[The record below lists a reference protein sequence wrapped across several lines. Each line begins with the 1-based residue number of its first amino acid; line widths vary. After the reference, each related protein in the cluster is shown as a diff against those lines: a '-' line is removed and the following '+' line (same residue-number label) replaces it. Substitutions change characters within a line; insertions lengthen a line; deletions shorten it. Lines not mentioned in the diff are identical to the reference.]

1 VFRRWVEIIGL
12 VGAVAAPVGVVG
24 VVTLG
29 PGSGLFGW
37 CVAMVFGGMV
47 LYPLSQVILKPDGDL
62 VPELV
67 CPHCQTKGKVYRD
80 LTIEKS
86 GIDGTKAAGAIL
98 TGGASLWFIGLSEKF
113 QAAKLTCKNC
123 GSEWTVRR

>member
-1 VFRRWVEIIGL
+1 MVAFGVDSSLFDWCLGSAF
-12 VGAVAAPVGVVG
+12 VGA
-24 VVTLG
+24 
-29 PGSGLFGW
+29 
-37 CVAMVFGGMV
+37 V

-62 VPELV
+62 VPEVV

-80 LTIEKS
+80 VTTEKS
-86 GIDGTKAAGAIL
+86 GIDGTKAAGGIL
-98 TGGASLWFIGLSEKF
+98 TGGASLWFTGLSEKF